1 MNEHILTKLFLATNM
16 HLYINPKRGFKK
28 KFLLLNKLVIFDP
41 SKPSRNS
48 GPSING
54 QSTVPPLCSSLI
66 KGMKLD
72 VGKKMETKSAFVTQN
87 CAMSN
92 LLLLI
97 MSQIGFSSV

>member
-1 MNEHILTKLFLATNM
+1 MNIALQNFFWQLVCTFTSTQKRIL
-16 HLYINPKRGFKK
+16 K